1 MTPAKIPVIFFA
13 ISFLLLLSLGGSVPN
28 EDIFPFST
36 ADSKQDPPEITDRT
50 ATVIPLEKSLEGSIS
65 AAVEPFHRVDLSL
78 RRPIDRQI
86 RRPINPHF
94 PLRLRRGC
102 RGHHHGRP
110 GGREIPYGD
119 DMIGFPR
126 GPKLERG
133 FPGEMRSIPMRGPR
147 IPRGFPGEM
156 RSIPMRG
163 PRIPRE
169 FPGEM
174 LPISRRPEFQSGF
187 WKERAAMVHGM
198 REAEGREVSMEEKV
212 REKREE
218 EGEDGDLVKRIWSI
232 FNRF

>member
-1 MTPAKIPVIFFA
+1 MTPAKIPLVFFA
-13 ISFLLLLSLGGSVPN
+13 ISFFLLLSLGGSVPDD
-28 EDIFPFST
+28 DIIPFST
-36 ADSKQDPPEITDRT
+36 ADTKQDQPENTDRT
-50 ATVIPLEKSLEGSIS
+50 AIVMPLEKSVEGSIS

-78 RRPIDRQI
+78 RRPIGRHI
-86 RRPINPHF
+86 HRPIDPHF

-102 RGHHHGRP
+102 RGHHHDGL

-119 DMIGFPR
+119 DMIGFPM
-126 GPKLERG
+126 GPKMERG

-147 IPRGFPGEM
+147 IPRGFPAEM

-163 PRIPRE
+163 PRNPRE
-169 FPGEM
+169 FPGEV
-174 LPISRRPEFQSGF
+174 LPVSRRPEFQSGF

-198 REAEGREVSMEEKV
+198 REAEGREISMKEKV

-218 EGEDGDLVKRIWSI
+218 DVEDGDFVKRIWAI